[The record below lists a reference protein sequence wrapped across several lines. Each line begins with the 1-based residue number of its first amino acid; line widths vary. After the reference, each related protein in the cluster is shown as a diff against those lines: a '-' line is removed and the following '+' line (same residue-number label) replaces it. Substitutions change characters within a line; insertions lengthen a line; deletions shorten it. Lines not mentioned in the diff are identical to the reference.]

1 MTIIIVVGTRPETIK
16 MAPIIRELEKQSV
29 PFTFIHTG
37 QHYDYNMSLQFIKEL
52 KLPNPDQ
59 SFKLINS
66 RPASQIGEMMTKLDH
81 TLNVQKNRLLLIQG
95 DTNTMLAT
103 ALTGIKLCLK
113 IGHVEAG
120 LRSHDWRMPE
130 EHNRRMVDH
139 VSDMLFAPTEIAK
152 QNLLKENVY
161 GKICITGNS
170 VIEAVIDHLP
180 IAEKQ
185 SKIMQSIKF
194 KKYLLATLHRAENVD
209 DPATLKEVISAFFDS
224 PIPIVF
230 PVHPRT
236 MKKLRQLQMLDEIKK
251 SKNIQVTPPFGYF
264 DFLVL
269 MKNCQFILTD
279 SGGIQ
284 EEATAPNIRKA
295 VLVLRLSTERPE
307 AVRAGFARIVGVK
320 KKSIL
325 EALTKYLDDPPT
337 LPSFSPFGDGRTSE
351 KILTA
356 IKAFLGS

>member
-1 MTIIIVVGTRPETIK
+1 MTVAIVVGTRPETIK
-16 MAPIIRELEKQSV
+16 MAPIIREMEKQNI

-37 QHYDYNMSLQFIKEL
+37 QHYDYNMSLHFIKEL
-52 KLPNPDQ
+52 KLPNPDH

-66 RPASQIGEMMTKLDH
+66 RPASQIGEMMTKLDR
-81 TLNVQKNRLLLIQG
+81 TLDLQKTRLLLIQG

-113 IGHVEAG
+113 IGHIESG
-120 LRSHDWRMPE
+120 LRSYDWRMPE

-139 VSDMLFAPTEIAK
+139 VSDMLFAPTKITK
-152 QNLLKENVY
+152 QNLLKEHVY
-161 GKICITGNS
+161 GKIYITGNS
-170 VIEAVIDHLP
+170 VIDAVIDHLP

-185 SKIMQSIKF
+185 SEIMQTIKF
-194 KKYLLATLHRAENVD
+194 KKYLLATLHRVENVD
-209 DPATLKEVISAFFDS
+209 DPKTLKGVINAFLDS

-230 PVHPRT
+230 PAHPRT
-236 MKKLRQLQMLDEIKK
+236 TKKLQQLQLLEKLK
-251 SKNIQVTPPFGYF
+251 NSKNIQITPPLGYF

-307 AVRAGFARIVGVK
+307 AVSSGFARVIGVK
-320 KKSIL
+320 KSNIL
-325 EALTKYLDDPPT
+325 EVLKRYLDDPPT
-337 LPSFSPFGDGRTSE
+337 LPVSSPFGDGRASE
-351 KILTA
+351 KIINV
-356 IKAFLGS
+356 IKAFSG